1 MSDNQFQYEYAFPAI
16 KGVQA
21 GVEYFVTMC
30 PLKLIPKIFL
40 FNEEEML
47 PEFRAQRL
55 LNKQR
60 IPEMAEYIV
69 DNKRSYV
76 FSAITASI
84 DGQPHFEALDG
95 AGAGENLGTL
105 HISMAS
111 QFIINDGQH
120 RRAAIEHAL
129 KSDPELGNETIAVVF
144 FSDPG
149 LKKCQQMFADL
160 NRYAVR
166 PSRSI
171 GVLYD
176 HRDEIAEVSRQ
187 LVTKLPF
194 FRELVEM
201 EKTTLAPRSKRL
213 FTFSS
218 IYGANKVLL
227 LDLELELTDASKL
240 AVEFWQNISDQISE
254 WDLVRKRKIT
264 AGEVREDFIHTHGV
278 ILQAMGRAGNHLI
291 KARPKEWQKDLCKI
305 KGINWLR
312 SDTSSWE
319 GRALVN
325 GRLSKSSRSIILS
338 ANKIKQFLNL
348 PLTAE
353 EARLEKELE
362 LLDG

>member
-1 MSDNQFQYEYAFPAI
+1 MTENQFEYEYTFPAI
-16 KGVQA
+16 KGLQA
-21 GVEYFVTMC
+21 GAEYFVTMC

-60 IPEMAEYIV
+60 IPEMASYIV
-69 DNKRSYV
+69 ENKDSYV

-84 DGQPHFEALDG
+84 DGTPRFVTTSEVGGSQ
-95 AGAGENLGTL
+95 NIGTL
-105 HISMAS
+105 HIPMSS
-111 QFIINDGQH
+111 QFVINDGQH

-144 FSDPG
+144 FTDPG
-149 LKKCQQMFADL
+149 LAKCQQMFADL

-187 LVTKLPF
+187 LISKLPF
-194 FRELVEM
+194 FREFVEM

-218 IYGANKVLL
+218 LYGANKALL
-227 LDLELELTDASKL
+227 SDLELEIEDANKL
-240 AVEFWQNISDQISE
+240 AVEFWLAVSQQIKE
-254 WDLVRKRKIT
+254 WELVRARQLT

-278 ILQAMGRAGNHLI
+278 ILQALGRAGNALI
-291 KARPKEWQKDLCKI
+291 KSKEL
-305 KGINWLR
+305 NWKHRLENLKEISWKR
-312 SDTSSWE
+312 SNIEVWE
-319 GRALVN
+319 GRALIN
-325 GRLSKSSRSIILS
+325 GRLSKASRSVILS
-338 ANKIKQFLNL
+338 SNAIKLAL
-348 PLTAE
+348 GLKLSTE
-353 EARLEKELE
+353 ELRLEKEMDFLNE
-362 LLDG
+362 